1 MTNIEFFLNVKE
13 HGCFI
18 FNISTSTVVYL
29 IETNEGGLCFVC
41 SVYKWA
47 TFCST
52 LFRSQNN
59 TANLEKTPSRADK
72 TKPEVPHSTHCF

>member
-1 MTNIEFFLNVKE
+1 MLKNLSILFLNT
-13 HGCFI
+13 
-18 FNISTSTVVYL
+18 STSTVVYL
-29 IETNEGGLCFVC
+29 IETNEVGFCFVC

-59 TANLEKTPSRADK
+59 TANLLEKTPSRTDKRTDK
-72 TKPEVPHSTHCF
+72 TELEVPH

>member
-29 IETNEGGLCFVC
+29 IETNEGGLCFVLFTNGLPSAQLC
-41 SVYKWA
+41 LEVK
-47 TFCST
+47 TT
-52 LFRSQNN
+52 LL
-59 TANLEKTPSRADK
+59 T
-72 TKPEVPHSTHCF
+72 